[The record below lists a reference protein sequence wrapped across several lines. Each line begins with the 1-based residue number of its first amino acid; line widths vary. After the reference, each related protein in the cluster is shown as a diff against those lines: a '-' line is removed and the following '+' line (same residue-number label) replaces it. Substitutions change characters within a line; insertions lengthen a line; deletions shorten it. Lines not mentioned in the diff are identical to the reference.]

1 MNREFLL
8 NILFLLFVN
17 LLIKPFYVFGIER
30 TVQNEVPPGD
40 YGLYFALFN
49 LTLVFQIIGDLG
61 IQYFNNRNIAQ
72 HRFLL
77 PKYFPSILLL
87 KGLLGIIYFL
97 LICGVAWLSGYEL
110 TVFPLLLPIAFNQML
125 TSLLLYFRSNISG
138 LAMYRT
144 DSLISILDKLLL
156 IIICLLILQ
165 ASSIFKIEWFVYAQT
180 ISLSLTVLIAFLSFR
195 NKLENLRF
203 RINWAFLWM
212 ILKKSFPYALS
223 VMLMGTYA
231 RIDGFLVERLL
242 PNGKLEADV
251 YASAYR
257 LLDASNMIGF
267 LFAGLLLPMFARLLK
282 EQKAVE
288 KLLHLSVQLL
298 LAGAITLV
306 VATFFY
312 RHEIM
317 LLLYD
322 KATAYSGEVLGL
334 LIISFVPFC
343 IIYIYGPLLT
353 ANQNLNQM
361 NRVFISAM
369 VFNVILNALLIP
381 IYKSLG
387 AAAIAVGTQSFVAL
401 GQIWLVHRIL
411 KIALPMRMI
420 LRIFIFA
427 ICTITIAW
435 STHHWLKENW
445 LIGFIICIGMGL
457 ASAIPL
463 GLIHKSLFA
472 EVLQSK
478 RPAES
483 A

>member
-8 NILFLLFVN
+8 NIILLLFVN

-77 PKYFPSILLL
+77 SKYFPSILLL
-87 KGLLGIIYFL
+87 KGLLGIIYFCV
-97 LICGVAWLSGYEL
+97 ICLVAWLSGYEPAI
-110 TVFPLLLPIAFNQML
+110 FPLLLPIAFNQML

-156 IIICLLILQ
+156 IIICLFIFQ
-165 ASSIFKIEWFVYAQT
+165 ISASFKIQWFVYAQT

-195 NKLENLRF
+195 NKLEKLRF

-223 VMLMGTYA
+223 VMLMGAYA
-231 RIDGFLVERLL
+231 RMDGFLVERLL
-242 PNGKLEADV
+242 PDGKLEADV

-257 LLDASNMIGF
+257 LLDVSNMIGF

-282 EQKAVE
+282 EEKPIE
-288 KLLHLSVQLL
+288 KLLHLSVQLIL
-298 LAGAITLV
+298 VGAITLV

-317 LLLYD
+317 ILLYH
-322 KATAYSGEVLGL
+322 KATTYSGEVLGA
-334 LIISFVPFC
+334 LILSFIPFC

-353 ANQNLNQM
+353 ANQNLRQM
-361 NRVFISAM
+361 NRIFIGAM
-369 VFNVILNALLIP
+369 IFNLSLNFLLIP
-381 IYKSLG
+381 IYKAFG
-387 AAAIAVGTQSFVAL
+387 AAVVAVGTQCLVAL
-401 GQIWLVHRIL
+401 GQMWLVHRIL
-411 KIALPMRMI
+411 KVSIPRSVL
-420 LRIFIFA
+420 LRIFIF
-427 ICTITIAW
+427 IITTITIGW
-435 STHHWLKENW
+435 STRHFIKESP
-445 LIGFIICIGMGL
+445 LLGFIISIGLGL
-457 ASAIPL
+457 VSAIPL
-463 GLIHKSLFA
+463 GLIHKNLFA

-483 A
+483 I